1 MTKYR
6 KQIDKINNKI
16 LKLLSKRMKVS
27 EKIGECKKVRNAP
40 IRDEKREKELL
51 NMISKQ
57 AKKHKLDEKFIE
69 DVFQIIL
76 SESRRKQEK

>member
-6 KQIDKINNKI
+6 KQIDKINHKI
-16 LKLLSKRMKVS
+16 LKLLSKRMKDS
-27 EKIGECKKVRNAP
+27 EKIGECKKRRNAP

-51 NMISKQ
+51 DMISRQ